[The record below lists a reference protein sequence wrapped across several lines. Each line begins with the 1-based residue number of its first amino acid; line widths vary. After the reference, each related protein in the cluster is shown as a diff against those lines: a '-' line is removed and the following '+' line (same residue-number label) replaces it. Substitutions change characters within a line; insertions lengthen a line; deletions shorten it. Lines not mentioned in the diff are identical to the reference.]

1 MSKKIDLTKSV
12 YELAQ
17 ENPELVGIMARLG
30 FSEITKKAMLN
41 SVGKLMTIPKGA
53 KMKGIRMEDIVRTF
67 EENGLE
73 VSVTEEQK
81 AEPSDAV
88 PAGVSAKE
96 TGTANASPD
105 ERMEQ
110 LKGYLKRVSAGEN
123 LERVRSD
130 FAREFGEV
138 EASEIMKAEQGLMY
152 CLPQ

>member
-67 EENGLE
+67 EENGFE

-81 AEPSDAV
+81 VEPSDAV

-105 ERMEQ
+105 ERM
-110 LKGYLKRVSAGEN
+110 
-123 LERVRSD
+123 
-130 FAREFGEV
+130 
-138 EASEIMKAEQGLMY
+138 
-152 CLPQ
+152 